1 MMKSAELPILF
12 WHPLHSCWH
21 MYRPCLLGL
30 ESGEKVPFALDTGSP
45 WTLLDTSLEPKL
57 GKSIGTGTT
66 WNMGVKRETGRY
78 ATPKLYLGSTLLIM
92 TRTNIATY
100 DCRTLSSKVGR
111 PFLGVL
117 GMDFLKQY
125 CIQLDFAARKLR
137 FLDDEHANKKG
148 WGKPFALT
156 DLGDEC
162 CVVSENLAGA
172 KGMGS
177 LIDTGCNGDGW
188 LIPQLFQQWTNQA
201 TLPSGVETRSLNG
214 VLGGDTYCLVL
225 SIDDTVCLKE

>member
-1 MMKSAELPILF
+1 MFRRGCIIVT
-12 WHPLHSCWH
+12 
-21 MYRPCLLGL
+21 LGL
-30 ESGEKVPFALDTGSP
+30 ESGDKVPFALDTGSP

-125 CIQLDFAARKLR
+125 TGIPR
-137 FLDDEHANKKG
+137 F
-148 WGKPFALT
+148 
-156 DLGDEC
+156 
-162 CVVSENLAGA
+162 
-172 KGMGS
+172 
-177 LIDTGCNGDGW
+177 
-188 LIPQLFQQWTNQA
+188 
-201 TLPSGVETRSLNG
+201 
-214 VLGGDTYCLVL
+214 
-225 SIDDTVCLKE
+225 